1 MKRIISA
8 CVLAV
13 LFAAGGHVFAASAP
27 QSSSGAK
34 STSVAKASAKK
45 VTVTCNDGTTYT
57 GKHPKRGCKKHGGV
71 KS

>member
-8 CVLAV
+8 CVLAAWC
-13 LFAAGGHVFAASAP
+13 AAGGAVFAASTP

-34 STSVAKASAKK
+34 TTSVSKARGKK
-45 VTVTCNDGTTYT
+45 VTVICGDGTTYT
-57 GKHPKRGCKKHGGV
+57 GKHPKRGCKKHGGL